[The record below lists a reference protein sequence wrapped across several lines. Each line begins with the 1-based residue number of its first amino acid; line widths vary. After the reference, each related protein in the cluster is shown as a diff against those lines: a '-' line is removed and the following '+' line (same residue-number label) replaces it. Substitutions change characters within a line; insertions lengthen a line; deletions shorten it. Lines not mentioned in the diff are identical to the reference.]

1 MDALSSLYPT
11 NQIGSDGFSW
21 WIGQIES
28 DKKGDFKQSGRYR
41 VRIVGYHPQS
51 CDVVSTD
58 DLPWAMVMMPVTN
71 PHTPGGATSVSDQL
85 GPGIWVVGFF
95 LDNDKQQPMI
105 MGSIGR
111 VANSTTETAQD
122 PTPGQTG
129 CKSFTTYVDDVNKVP
144 FDQDPGSTAKPT
156 PADAGHAYTGAA
168 VEDKKTGAAI
178 SSGTTIFVNA
188 KNAQNTTTNP
198 AGKNWCVSVADT
210 CGKETD
216 LANTF
221 KRLLSEML
229 YETQRNDGKLGTYLV
244 SELSGEL
251 YDAIEIGRKYV
262 NKSIL
267 VMETFVASVK
277 GFILEKLKAAVKDLI
292 NLLIYPNKTGN
303 SLSAVTAFFDEILD
317 DVGCQMADLGDR
329 LANFLEDLIFGYLF
343 EVYKAAACL
352 VDQFI
357 EGIINK
363 IQSLM
368 EELLAN
374 VLGPLE
380 DILGAAASAINI
392 IGDTINYV
400 LDLLGISCDGPG
412 KKCSKTTTTCTDCKT
427 DKRDGDFLD
436 DLLKNITDDLFPAT
450 GEDWSKYTC
459 DEAYEG
465 TTLTETEVITIGGI
479 QDPVEPLV
487 IQYSISD
494 ISVEEGDI
502 AIFTVTRSGY
512 LDVSSSVRYSTR
524 NGSATKDIDYQP
536 ANGILGFSPGETSK
550 TISVRTFADT
560 ESEIDEDFFMRI
572 SRDTPG
578 TITAVASQ
586 NVARCII
593 SDSRVS
599 TPTSPTSPPTTPVD
613 PGSPPPPPSQNPV
626 PTVDPPAVTDPDDGD
641 DDGGTTETDPD
652 AKPTYRVTADKNVVK
667 EGEFITYT
675 ITTTNVA
682 TGTTLFYRLFGT
694 GITPSDI
701 VSNSLSGT
709 CVIENNKAKV
719 IIGIAEDDDLENDET
734 IIFGIVGTGAQVS
747 VIITSDTEGFSD
759 EDQAASDD
767 SSSNIPG
774 SSGGIKSPTFGTPIT
789 DPGGGFIEIPVDNP
803 GTPYV
808 EPPVIIITGEGRR
821 AAAIPLLDSDGF
833 LKEVRVTDPGVGYKL
848 NSPTNAKKE
857 CIIDSFTMLSPGREY
872 TSEPIVYING
882 DPDVAD
888 AVIQDGKVISVRIK
902 NRSIVFD
909 RYPEVKILGGGGYGA
924 RFIPSFACLDPEAR
938 VTVGSAKIGTGK
950 YIDCP

>member
-1 MDALSSLYPT
+1 MDALSNLYPT

-28 DKKGDFKQSGRYR
+28 DKTGDFKQSGRYR

-51 CDVVSTD
+51 CDVVDTQ

-85 GPGIWVVGFF
+85 GPGVWVVGFF

-122 PTPGQTG
+122 PTPGQPG
-129 CKSFTTYVDDVNKVP
+129 CKLFTTYVDDVNKIP
-144 FDQDPGSTAKPT
+144 FDQDDGATAT
-156 PADAGHAYTGAA
+156 PSVTDAGHAHTGAT
-168 VEDKKTGAAI
+168 VEEE
-178 SSGTTIFVNA
+178 GTTISTGTTNFLNA
-188 KNAQNTTTNP
+188 KYSQNTETNP
-198 AGKNWCVSVADT
+198 AGINFCVEIADK

-216 LANTF
+216 LTNTF

-244 SELSGEL
+244 GELSGEL
-251 YDAIEIGRKYV
+251 FDAVAIGRKYV
-262 NKSIL
+262 NKGIL

-277 GFILEKLKAAVKDLI
+277 GFILEKLKAGIKDLI
-292 NLLIYPNKTGN
+292 NMLIYPSEGGN
-303 SLSAVTAFFDEILD
+303 SLSFLTKFFDEILD

-343 EVYKAAACL
+343 EIYKAAACI
-352 VDQFI
+352 VDQLV

-368 EELLAN
+368 EELLER
-374 VLGPLE
+374 VLGPIS
-380 DILGAAASAINI
+380 DILGAVASAINI
-392 IGDTINYV
+392 IGDTINYI

-412 KKCSKTTTTCTDCKT
+412 KKCSKTTTICTDCKT
-427 DKRDGDFLD
+427 DKREDFLD
-436 DLLKNITDDLFPAT
+436 ELLKNITDDLFPVT

-465 TTLTETEVITIGGI
+465 TNLANTSVITIGGI
-479 QDPVEPLV
+479 QDPVDPLR
-487 IQYSISD
+487 IRYSISD
-494 ISVEEGDI
+494 IVIEEGDV
-502 AIFTVTRSGY
+502 AVFTVTRSGY
-512 LDVSSSVRYSTR
+512 TDVSSSVRYSTR
-524 NGSATKDIDYQP
+524 NGSAKKDVDYEQKD
-536 ANGILGFSPGETSK
+536 GILGFSPGETSK
-550 TISVRTFADT
+550 TISVRTYADY
-560 ESEIDEDFFMRI
+560 EEEDDEDFFMRI
-572 SRDTPG
+572 TKDTPG

-586 NVARCII
+586 NV
-593 SDSRVS
+593 SRVTTPS
-599 TPTSPTSPPTTPVD
+599 EPGEPPTSPITP
-613 PGSPPPPPSQNPV
+613 GTPPPPPSQNPV
-626 PTVDPPAVTDPDDGD
+626 PPVGPPELPDPDDDDDDGVTDPV
-641 DDGGTTETDPD
+641 TDP
-652 AKPTYRVTADKNVVK
+652 KPTYSVTADKTVVK
-667 EGEFITYT
+667 EGEFVTYT
-675 ITTTNVA
+675 VRTTNVV

-709 CVIENNKAKV
+709 CVIENNRATV
-719 IIGIAEDDDLENDET
+719 VVGIAEDGELEDQET

-747 VIITSDTEGFSD
+747 VLISSDTEGFSD
-759 EDQAASDD
+759 EDQKASDD

-774 SSGGIKSPTFGTPIT
+774 SDGGQRSPTFGTPIT
-789 DPGGGFIEIPVDNP
+789 DPGGGFIEIPVGDP

-808 EPPVIIITGEGRR
+808 EPPIIIITGEGNR
-821 AAAIPLLDSDGF
+821 ASALPLLDENGL
-833 LKEVRVTDPGVGYKL
+833 LKEVRVTDPGFGYKL
-848 NSPTNAKKE
+848 NSPTNAGKE
-857 CIIDSFTMLSPGREY
+857 CIIDSFTMLSPGRQY
-872 TSEPIVYING
+872 TSEPTVYING
-882 DPDVAD
+882 DPDVAE
-888 AVIQDGKVISVRIK
+888 AVIDGGKVISVRVK

-924 RFIPSFACLDPEAR
+924 RFIPSFSCLDPEAR

>member
-1 MDALSSLYPT
+1 MDALSNLYPT

-28 DKKGDFKQSGRYR
+28 DKTGDFKQSGRYR

-51 CDVVSTD
+51 CDVVDTQ

-85 GPGIWVVGFF
+85 GPGVWVVGFF

-122 PTPGQTG
+122 PTPGQPG
-129 CKSFTTYVDDVNKVP
+129 CKLFTTYVDDVNKIP
-144 FDQDPGSTAKPT
+144 FDQDDGATAT
-156 PADAGHAYTGAA
+156 PSVTDAGHAHTGAT
-168 VEDKKTGAAI
+168 VEEE
-178 SSGTTIFVNA
+178 GTTISTGTTNFLNA
-188 KNAQNTTTNP
+188 KYSQNTETNP
-198 AGKNWCVSVADT
+198 AGINFCVEIADK

-216 LANTF
+216 LTNTF

-244 SELSGEL
+244 GELSGEL
-251 YDAIEIGRKYV
+251 FDAVAIGRKYV
-262 NKSIL
+262 NKGIL

-277 GFILEKLKAAVKDLI
+277 GFILEKLKAGIKDLI
-292 NLLIYPNKTGN
+292 NMLIYPSEGGN
-303 SLSAVTAFFDEILD
+303 SLSFLTKFFDEILD

-343 EVYKAAACL
+343 EIYKAAACI
-352 VDQFI
+352 VDQLV

-368 EELLAN
+368 EELLER
-374 VLGPLE
+374 VLGPIS
-380 DILGAAASAINI
+380 DILGAVASAINI
-392 IGDTINYV
+392 IGDTINYI

-412 KKCSKTTTTCTDCKT
+412 KKCSKTTTICTDCKT
-427 DKRDGDFLD
+427 DKREDFLD
-436 DLLKNITDDLFPAT
+436 ELLKNITDDLFPVT

-465 TTLTETEVITIGGI
+465 TNLANTSVITIGGI
-479 QDPVEPLV
+479 QDPVDPLR
-487 IQYSISD
+487 IRYSISD
-494 ISVEEGDI
+494 IVIEEGDV
-502 AIFTVTRSGY
+502 AVFTVTRSGY
-512 LDVSSSVRYSTR
+512 TDVSSSVRYSTR
-524 NGSATKDIDYQP
+524 NGSAKKDVDYEQKD
-536 ANGILGFSPGETSK
+536 GILGFSPGETSK
-550 TISVRTFADT
+550 TISVRTYADY
-560 ESEIDEDFFMRI
+560 EEEDDEDFFMRI
-572 SRDTPG
+572 TKDTPG

-586 NVARCII
+586 NVARCVIR
-593 SDSRVS
+593 DSRVTTPS
-599 TPTSPTSPPTTPVD
+599 EPGEPPTSPITP
-613 PGSPPPPPSQNPV
+613 GTPPPPPSQNPV
-626 PTVDPPAVTDPDDGD
+626 PPVGPPELPDPDDDDDDGVTDPV
-641 DDGGTTETDPD
+641 TDP
-652 AKPTYRVTADKNVVK
+652 KPTYSVTADKTVVK
-667 EGEFITYT
+667 EGEFVTYT
-675 ITTTNVA
+675 VRTTNVV

-709 CVIENNKAKV
+709 CVIENNRATV
-719 IIGIAEDDDLENDET
+719 VVGIAEDGELEDQET

-747 VIITSDTEGFSD
+747 VLISSDTEGFSD
-759 EDQAASDD
+759 EDQKASDD

-774 SSGGIKSPTFGTPIT
+774 SDGGQRSPTFGTPIT
-789 DPGGGFIEIPVDNP
+789 DPGGGFIEIPVGDP

-808 EPPVIIITGEGRR
+808 EPPIIIITGEGNR
-821 AAAIPLLDSDGF
+821 ASALPLLDENGL
-833 LKEVRVTDPGVGYKL
+833 LKEVRVTDPGFGYKL
-848 NSPTNAKKE
+848 NSPTNAGKE
-857 CIIDSFTMLSPGREY
+857 CIIDSFTMLSPGRQY
-872 TSEPIVYING
+872 TSEPTVYING
-882 DPDVAD
+882 DPDVAE
-888 AVIQDGKVISVRIK
+888 AVIDGGKVISVRVK

-924 RFIPSFACLDPEAR
+924 RFIPSFSCLDPEAR

>member
-1 MDALSSLYPT
+1 MDALSNLYPT

-51 CDVVSTD
+51 CDVVDTQ
-58 DLPWAMVMMPVTN
+58 DLPWAMVMMPVTS
-71 PHTPGGATSVSDQL
+71 PHTPGGGSSVSDQL

-111 VANSTTETAQD
+111 VANSKGTADDTD

-129 CKSFTTYVDDVNKVP
+129 CKSFTTYVDETKKLA
-144 FDQDPGSTAKPT
+144 FDQDPEETAKPSVT
-156 PADAGHAYTGAA
+156 EAGHAHTGA
-168 VEDKKTGAAI
+168 VVKDGETVI
-178 SSGTTIFVNA
+178 SSGTTNFINA
-188 KNAQNTTTNP
+188 KNGTNTTTNP
-198 AGKNWCVSVADT
+198 LGKNWCMSVADT

-216 LANTF
+216 LTNTF

-244 SELSGEL
+244 GELSGEL
-251 YDAIEIGRKYV
+251 YDVIEIGRKYV
-262 NKSIL
+262 NKGIL

-303 SLSAVTAFFDEILD
+303 SLSFLTAFFDEILD

-329 LANFLEDLIFGYLF
+329 LARFLEDLIFGYLF

-352 VDQFI
+352 VDKLV
-357 EGIINK
+357 EGLINK

-380 DILGAAASAINI
+380 DILGAVASAINI

-400 LDLLGISCDGPG
+400 LNLLGISCDGPG

-427 DKRDGDFLD
+427 EGRDGDFLD
-436 DLLKNITDDLFPAT
+436 RLIKDITKDLFPAT

-465 TTLTETEVITIGGI
+465 TTLVDTEVITVGGI

-494 ISVEEGDI
+494 LTVEEGDI

-512 LDVSSSVRYSTR
+512 TDVSSSVRYST
-524 NGSATKDIDYQP
+524 KDGTAEENVDYQP
-536 ANGILGFSPGETSK
+536 ASGILGFSPGETSK
-550 TISVRTFADT
+550 TISVRTFVDN
-560 ESEIDEDFFMRI
+560 ESENNEDFFMKI

-578 TITAVASQ
+578 TITSVASQ

-599 TPTSPTSPPTTPVD
+599 TPTPPPEPPVSPIDPGDGSPT
-613 PGSPPPPPSQNPV
+613 PPPPPSQNPV
-626 PTVDPPAVTDPDDGD
+626 PVLDPPAVTDPDLD
-641 DDGGTTETDPD
+641 DDVEEDPT
-652 AKPTYRVTADKNVVK
+652 ARPTYKVTADKTVVK

-675 ITTTNVA
+675 IKTTNVA
-682 TGTTLFYRLFGT
+682 TGTTLFYRLFGA

-709 CVIENNKAKV
+709 CVIEDNRAKV
-719 IIGIAEDDDLENDET
+719 VVGIAEDDELENDET
-734 IIFGIVGTGAQVS
+734 IVFGIIGTGAQVS
-747 VIITSDTEGFSD
+747 VIITSDTEGFSE
-759 EDQAASDD
+759 EDQTASDD

-774 SSGGIKSPTFGTPIT
+774 SSGGIQSPTFGTPIT

-803 GTPYV
+803 GTPFV

-821 AAAIPLLDSDGF
+821 ASAIPLLDADGF
-833 LKEVRVTDPGVGYKL
+833 LKEVRITDPGFGYKL
-848 NSPTNAKKE
+848 NSPTNASKE
-857 CIIDSFTMLSPGREY
+857 CIIDSFTMLSPGRQY
-872 TSEPIVYING
+872 TSTPTVYING